1 VYLASL
7 GLELKVED
15 PTSTVRIDMTIQ
27 VGDIVYILEFKV
39 EGKGDALAQIKEK
52 EYHLKFLDQG
62 KDIYLIGIH
71 FDSAKRNICSFE
83 WERM

>member
-15 PTSTVRIDMTIQ
+15 PTSTGRIDMTIQ
-27 VGDIVYILEFKV
+27 AGDIIYILEFKV

-52 EYHLKFLDQG
+52 EYHLKFMDQG

-71 FDSAKRNICSFE
+71 FDSVKRNISSFK
-83 WERM
+83 WEKV